1 MPAHPLHWRAQLW
14 VNPPRG
20 EAEEDVEELAGEA
33 PRGTH
38 GLLRLGSRARP
49 ETAKSGTR
57 LKNLNSIASNFNAL
71 MQLSFELGP
80 F

>member
-1 MPAHPLHWRAQLW
+1 MLSLGEVGEFVEMPAHPLHWRAQLW

-38 GLLRLGSRARP
+38 GPLRLGSRARP
-49 ETAKSGTR
+49 ETAKSETG
-57 LKNLNSIASNFNAL
+57 FN
-71 MQLSFELGP
+71 MRIN
-80 F
+80 